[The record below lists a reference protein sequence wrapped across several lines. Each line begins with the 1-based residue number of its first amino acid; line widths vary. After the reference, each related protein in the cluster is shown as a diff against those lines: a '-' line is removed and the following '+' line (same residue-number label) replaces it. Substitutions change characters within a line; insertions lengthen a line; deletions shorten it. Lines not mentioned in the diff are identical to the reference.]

1 MRKYKLKGEMYVDTM
16 ISVLIIC
23 IVLTLC
29 LSVLP
34 ILIYKYQLDVMA
46 SQISKN
52 ISVDG
57 IYSLE
62 QIIDVQDS
70 FGEVGQNADIEII
83 LKNKDGKSETLDVE
97 KNNKIQLADKFT
109 VVIKY
114 NFNVN
119 FGGITRSDI
128 TLSANSTGRSE
139 VYWKELAY

>member
-1 MRKYKLKGEMYVDTM
+1 MRKYKLKGEMYIDTM

-57 IYSLE
+57 IYSFE
-62 QIIDVQDS
+62 QISDVQDS

-83 LKNKDGKSETLDVE
+83 LKNKDGKNETLDVE

-114 NFNVN
+114 NFNIN
-119 FGGITRSDI
+119 FGGMTKGDI

>member
-1 MRKYKLKGEMYVDTM
+1 MKKYKLKGEMYIDTM
-16 ISVLIIC
+16 INVLIIC

-57 IYSLE
+57 IYSSE
-62 QIIDVQDS
+62 QVRDVQSS
-70 FGEVGQNADIEII
+70 FGEVGKNADIEII
-83 LKNKDGKSETLDVE
+83 LKKDGKSETLDIDS
-97 KNNKIQLADKFT
+97 NNRIQLADKFT
-109 VVIKY
+109 VVVRY
-114 NFNVN
+114 DFNVN
-119 FGGITRSDI
+119 FGGMTKRDI

-139 VYWKELAY
+139 VYWKEISY

>member
-1 MRKYKLKGEMYVDTM
+1 MKKYKLKGEMYIDTM
-16 ISVLIIC
+16 INVLIIC

-57 IYSLE
+57 IYSSE
-62 QIIDVQDS
+62 QVRDVQNS
-70 FGEVGQNADIEII
+70 FGEVGKNADIEII
-83 LKNKDGKSETLDVE
+83 LKKDGKSEILDIDS
-97 KNNKIQLADKFT
+97 NNRIQLADKFT
-109 VVIKY
+109 VVVRY
-114 NFNVN
+114 DFNVN
-119 FGGITRSDI
+119 FGGMTKRDI

-139 VYWKELAY
+139 VYWKELSY

>member
-1 MRKYKLKGEMYVDTM
+1 MKKYKLKGEMYIDTM
-16 ISVLIIC
+16 INVLIIC

-57 IYSLE
+57 IYSSE
-62 QIIDVQDS
+62 QVRDVQNS
-70 FGEVGQNADIEII
+70 FGEVGKNADIEII
-83 LKNKDGKSETLDVE
+83 LKKDGKNEILDIDS
-97 KNNKIQLADKFT
+97 NNRIQLADKFT
-109 VVIKY
+109 VVVRY
-114 NFNVN
+114 DFNVN
-119 FGGITRSDI
+119 FGGMTKRDI

-139 VYWKELAY
+139 VYWKELSY